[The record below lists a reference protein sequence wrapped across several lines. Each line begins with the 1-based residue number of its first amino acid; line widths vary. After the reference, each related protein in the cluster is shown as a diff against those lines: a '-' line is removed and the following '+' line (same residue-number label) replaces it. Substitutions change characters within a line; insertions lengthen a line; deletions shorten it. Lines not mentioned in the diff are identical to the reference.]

1 MNYWELYNRNYNR
14 NVKNFIALVYNIYCQ
29 IPSCEKFNIFS
40 IKQIIDELVLEC
52 KSNKLKIKRNIKFFN
67 ELINNVKEKTYLV
80 NKKQNGNLNLLLGKL
95 NEQNPN
101 SDLILTICMQLK
113 NDFSSKDYFVFLVEN
128 LKFYLKDDIENHYK
142 IIKEL
147 MEHIFMELIYNGY
160 SLKEISKNVLNLFSL
175 ASNNPKSPIPT
186 TNFPI
191 NLIKD
196 DYSKEKLILY
206 INNMSVDERIDYIK
220 RLYSNEKKIYY
231 VIISVAGIAI
241 DEKELKCNNDI
252 LFYNPNISDPTNSIS
267 NNNWREDKFNIDY
280 TKNCNACI
288 TVQAYNVN
296 DAHNQALK
304 KLDNY
309 INILK
314 IISSLDNYKICDNNC
329 VILDATRKMIQVT
342 YSSYKNEYD
351 RRKFERE
358 IRAINENDF
367 FYDKKVKELSKK
379 MENLIYSDENIKNKT
394 DKVLLNSIKKY
405 SEAIDTSNEQ
415 EAFLKYWSA
424 LESLFDEGL
433 SLIKSDN
440 KIDNM
445 LEVLSIYL
453 VYIEKYEELHNL
465 YNELNI
471 ATSKQYFNSVPEII
485 KLPKKILKKLGW
497 TKESNKKSIS
507 LDLLIEY
514 SDEILKKVNDYYYY
528 SKIENT
534 KMLYTDTKT
543 AFAILN
549 DYKEKCEN
557 NIIMIY
563 RIRNQI
569 IHDAYCNDIPIEF
582 YLPLLKK
589 MVNSFLNTVID
600 DYIKCK
606 NMTISEI
613 IYSIYSKSI
622 LLINNSK
629 ENTLQSLLY

>member
-514 SDEILKKVNDYYYY
+514 REEILKKVNDYYYY

-600 DYIKCK
+600 EYIKCK

>member
-1 MNYWELYNRNYNR
+1 M
-14 NVKNFIALVYNIYCQ
+14 
-29 IPSCEKFNIFS
+29 
-40 IKQIIDELVLEC
+40 
-52 KSNKLKIKRNIKFFN
+52 
-67 ELINNVKEKTYLV
+67 
-80 NKKQNGNLNLLLGKL
+80 GKL
-95 NEQNPN
+95 NEQNPK

-128 LKFYLKDDIENHYK
+128 LKFYLQDDIENHYK

-160 SLKEISKNVLNLFSL
+160 SLKEISKNILNLFSL
-175 ASNNPKSPIPT
+175 ASNNPKSSIPT

-314 IISSLDNYKICDNNC
+314 IISSLDNYKICDNDC

-379 MENLIYSDENIKNKT
+379 MENLIYSDEDIKNKT

-528 SKIENT
+528 SKIENM

-600 DYIKCK
+600 EYIKCK

>member
-329 VILDATRKMIQVT
+329 VIL
-342 YSSYKNEYD
+342 
-351 RRKFERE
+351 
-358 IRAINENDF
+358 
-367 FYDKKVKELSKK
+367 
-379 MENLIYSDENIKNKT
+379 
-394 DKVLLNSIKKY
+394 
-405 SEAIDTSNEQ
+405 
-415 EAFLKYWSA
+415 
-424 LESLFDEGL
+424 
-433 SLIKSDN
+433 
-440 KIDNM
+440 
-445 LEVLSIYL
+445 
-453 VYIEKYEELHNL
+453 EE
-465 YNELNI
+465 
-471 ATSKQYFNSVPEII
+471 
-485 KLPKKILKKLGW
+485 
-497 TKESNKKSIS
+497 
-507 LDLLIEY
+507 
-514 SDEILKKVNDYYYY
+514 
-528 SKIENT
+528 
-534 KMLYTDTKT
+534 
-543 AFAILN
+543 
-549 DYKEKCEN
+549 
-557 NIIMIY
+557 
-563 RIRNQI
+563 
-569 IHDAYCNDIPIEF
+569 
-582 YLPLLKK
+582 
-589 MVNSFLNTVID
+589 
-600 DYIKCK
+600 
-606 NMTISEI
+606 
-613 IYSIYSKSI
+613 
-622 LLINNSK
+622 
-629 ENTLQSLLY
+629 

>member
-600 DYIKCK
+600 EYIKCK

>member
-14 NVKNFIALVYNIYCQ
+14 NVKNFIAIVYNINCQ

-40 IKQIIDELVLEC
+40 IRQIIDELVLEC

-128 LKFYLKDDIENHYK
+128 LKIYLRDDIENHYK

-147 MEHIFMELIYNGY
+147 IEHIFMELIYNGY
-160 SLKEISKNVLNLFSL
+160 SLKEISKKILNLFSL
-175 ASNNPKSPIPT
+175 ASNDPKLPIP

-206 INNMSVDERIDYIK
+206 INNMSIDERIDYIK
-220 RLYSNEKKIYY
+220 RLYSNEKKTYY
-231 VIISVAGIAI
+231 VIISVDGIAI

-314 IISSLDNYKICDNNC
+314 IISSLDNYKICDNDC

-379 MENLIYSDENIKNKT
+379 MENLIYSDEDIKNKT

-445 LEVLSIYL
+445 LEVLSVYL

-534 KMLYTDTKT
+534 KMLYTDAKT
-543 AFAILN
+543 AFEILN

-600 DYIKCK
+600 EYIKCK

>member
-351 RRKFERE
+351 IRKFERE

-600 DYIKCK
+600 EYIKCK